1 MRANRVKKQAII
13 AKCFNMKIYRF
24 KISFANGEY
33 FFEDL
38 PAIDPEAAYEY
49 MYEEYPD
56 AQIEC
61 TDVIEE

>member
-1 MRANRVKKQAII
+1 MSL
-13 AKCFNMKIYRF
+13 YRF
-24 KISFANGEY
+24 KISFNSEEY
-33 FFEDL
+33 IIEDIS
-38 PAIDPEAAYEY
+38 ASDPEEAYMY

>member
-1 MRANRVKKQAII
+1 MSY
-13 AKCFNMKIYRF
+13 FYRF
-24 KISFANGEY
+24 KISFNSEEY
-33 FFEDL
+33 IIEDIL
-38 PAIDPEAAYEY
+38 ASDPEEAYAY

>member
-1 MRANRVKKQAII
+1 MD
-13 AKCFNMKIYRF
+13 IYRF
-24 KISFANGEY
+24 KISYDSGEY
-33 FFEDL
+33 FIEDI

-56 AQIEC
+56 VQIEC

>member
-1 MRANRVKKQAII
+1 MSL
-13 AKCFNMKIYRF
+13 YRF
-24 KISFANGEY
+24 KISFNSEEY
-33 FFEDL
+33 IIEDI
-38 PAIDPEAAYEY
+38 PASDPEEAYAC

>member
-1 MRANRVKKQAII
+1 MDV
-13 AKCFNMKIYRF
+13 YRF
-24 KISFANGEY
+24 KISYDSGEY
-33 FFEDL
+33 FIEDI

>member
-1 MRANRVKKQAII
+1 MIS
-13 AKCFNMKIYRF
+13 IYRF
-24 KISFANGEY
+24 KISYDNGEY
-33 FFEDL
+33 SMRDI

-61 TDVIEE
+61 TDVIEG

>member
-1 MRANRVKKQAII
+1 MD
-13 AKCFNMKIYRF
+13 IYKF
-24 KISFANGEY
+24 KISYNSGEY
-33 FFEDL
+33 LIENI

>member
-1 MRANRVKKQAII
+1 MDV
-13 AKCFNMKIYRF
+13 YRF
-24 KISFANGEY
+24 KISYSSGEC
-33 FFEDL
+33 FIEDI

>member
-1 MRANRVKKQAII
+1 MD
-13 AKCFNMKIYRF
+13 IYRF
-24 KISFANGEY
+24 KISYNSGEY
-33 FFEDL
+33 FIEDI
-38 PAIDPEAAYEY
+38 PAIDPEAAYAY

>member
-1 MRANRVKKQAII
+1 MSL
-13 AKCFNMKIYRF
+13 YRF
-24 KISFANGEY
+24 KINFNSEEY
-33 FFEDL
+33 IIEDIL
-38 PAIDPEAAYEY
+38 ASDPEEAYAY

>member
-1 MRANRVKKQAII
+1 M
-13 AKCFNMKIYRF
+13 
-24 KISFANGEY
+24 
-33 FFEDL
+33 EDL
-38 PAIDPEAAYEY
+38 FASDPEEAYMY

>member
-1 MRANRVKKQAII
+1 MD
-13 AKCFNMKIYRF
+13 IYRF
-24 KISFANGEY
+24 KISFNSGEY
-33 FFEDL
+33 FIENI

-61 TDVIEE
+61 IDVIEE